1 LPKRK
6 ASKSLQRLEWFA
18 FKALTLVCGLL
29 GRHGA
34 FLLGWTLG
42 TLFWWVGFKRRRRT
56 LRNIK
61 LVYGES
67 LRPAARRWLG
77 RRCYAF
83 AGGFLTELLW
93 FGMRKQKGLPRC
105 CHIIGAEHLREALR
119 GGRGAVLVSAH
130 VGNFPLLG
138 AYLRRFGFPVHA
150 VLVAPSNPL
159 VARELE
165 QMRRRLKLPEIY
177 VVPRKTAAVRCLN
190 ALRNNQAIWTLID
203 QKFHQGILIRF
214 LGHPAQVAGGTAL
227 FALRACS
234 PAIAVNIHRTPRA
247 KYVITISE
255 PIKVASDAENPITA
269 TMQNFSDKVGEFV
282 LKYPQQWTWFH
293 RRWQV
298 RWHKLKKYG

>member
-1 LPKRK
+1 M
-6 ASKSLQRLEWFA
+6 QRIEWLG
-18 FKALTLVCGLL
+18 FKALALVCGLL

-34 FLLGWTLG
+34 FLFGWVLG

-56 LRNIK
+56 LRNIE

-67 LRPAARRWLG
+67 LTPAARRWLG
-77 RRCYAF
+77 KRCYAF
-83 AGGFLTELLW
+83 AGGFFTELLW
-93 FGMRKQKGLPRC
+93 FGIRKQKGLPRC
-105 CHIIGAEHLREALR
+105 CRLVGAEHLREALR

-138 AYLRRFGFPVHA
+138 IYLRRFGFPVHA
-150 VLVAPSNPL
+150 VLVAPFNPL

-165 QMRRRLKLPEIY
+165 RMRRRLELPEIY
-177 VVPRKTAAVRCLN
+177 VVPRKTAAIRCLN

-203 QKFHQGILIRF
+203 QKFHQGILIKF
-214 LGHPAQVAGGTAL
+214 LGHPAQVAAGTAL

-234 PAIAVNIHRTPRA
+234 PALAVNIHRTPRA

-255 PIKVASDAENPITA
+255 PIKVPSDAENLITA

-298 RWHKLKKYG
+298 RWHKLKRHG